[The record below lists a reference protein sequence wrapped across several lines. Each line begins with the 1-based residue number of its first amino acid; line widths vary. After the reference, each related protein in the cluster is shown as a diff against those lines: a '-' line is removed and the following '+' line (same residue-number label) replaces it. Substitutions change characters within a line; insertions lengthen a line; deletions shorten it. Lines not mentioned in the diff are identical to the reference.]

1 MSHVTF
7 SRTYTYYYAN
17 SMPKRLVLICVESQD

>member
-17 SMPKRLVLICVESQD
+17 GKPKRLVLICVETQD